1 MIALLGGKIK
11 SPSTRL
17 SPSPPSQKH
26 TLAEIPLAACQLPS
40 LLPAALHPSTLL
52 LVLLFVD
59 SLISTMQ
66 ILYFLFVLQLFYFL
80 SLENQY
86 NTANELLLYF
96 ITTKR
101 EKQ

>member
-1 MIALLGGKIK
+1 MPFVFGKQFRDSFHPFLL
-11 SPSTRL
+11 SSH
-17 SPSPPSQKH
+17 PSPVFPFF
-26 TLAEIPLAACQLPS
+26 LD
-40 LLPAALHPSTLL
+40 LPAALHPSTLL

>member
-1 MIALLGGKIK
+1 MLSQELHFILFYGLGV
-11 SPSTRL
+11 
-17 SPSPPSQKH
+17 
-26 TLAEIPLAACQLPS
+26 

-96 ITTKR
+96 ITTKQ

>member
-1 MIALLGGKIK
+1 
-11 SPSTRL
+11 
-17 SPSPPSQKH
+17 
-26 TLAEIPLAACQLPS
+26 
-40 LLPAALHPSTLL
+40 
-52 LVLLFVD
+52 
-59 SLISTMQ
+59 MQ
-66 ILYFLFVLQLFYFL
+66 ILYFLFVLQFFDFL